1 MIPKQ
6 ILDHR
11 TIRVLLVSQDQ
22 ADHTLV
28 ARLTTEF
35 RYTDHAVDCAVS
47 YDEGL
52 EAIRAEDHDIY
63 LVDSQLGNR
72 TGLDLIAETQDQE
85 HRAPIILL
93 TQIADYDLDIEALD
107 LGAADF
113 VVKAHLDADRLER
126 SIRHALVH
134 SQTLC
139 ELVAAKDEADAA
151 TEAKT
156 RFLANV
162 SHDIRTP
169 LNAIIGMTEIV
180 LRDNLNP
187 NQRESLETVLV
198 ASESLMDLAD
208 RLVDV
213 DQIESGEIELE
224 PAPFNV
230 RDTVADV
237 VRIFG
242 LQAKQK
248 GLEIGI
254 DIPLS
259 FPEMVIGDA
268 ARMQQVLIDLV
279 SNALKFTER
288 GHITVRFDDLE
299 PQDDGA
305 TIRVEVEDTG
315 AGIPSDL
322 QASLFDRSE
331 RSTTAGSSGTGLGVA
346 HRIITAMGGEIA
358 VRSKVGKGSTFVFT
372 AHVGL
377 QESAGA
383 EVLSHTARE
392 GTVLVMSSSPDD
404 RRAIENDLESGGF
417 EALIVGDI
425 GAAADTAASAAKTGQ
440 HLDAIVLDT
449 AYKPFEIARTLM
461 ELAGGSTPVTLVVPS
476 GREGDEPRCREAGV
490 KGYVGKPTDPG
501 VLVDVVK
508 ATVAASRA
516 GDTDTLITSDSLG
529 ATRPSMKILVV
540 DDVETNLVL
549 TVRMLSERGHQ
560 AIPVR
565 NGVEAIDAF
574 EQERYDV
581 VLMDL
586 QMPGLDGFDATAAI
600 RAEEVLQGIP
610 RTPVVALTGHTTN
623 EERERCVA
631 AGMDGFLSK
640 PVRPDALF
648 AAVEQFAHSTAAAA

>member
-6 ILDHR
+6 MLDHR

-22 ADHTLV
+22 ADHTLI
-28 ARLTTEF
+28 ARLTSEF
-35 RYTDHAVDCAVS
+35 RYTDHTVDWAVS
-47 YDEGL
+47 FDDGL
-52 EAIRAEDHDIY
+52 EAIRAADHDIY
-63 LVDSQLGNR
+63 LVDSHLGTH
-72 TGLDLIAETQDQE
+72 TGLDLVSLTRNQE
-85 HRAPIILL
+85 HLAPIILL
-93 TQIADYDLDIEALD
+93 TQSADYDMDIEALD

-113 VVKAHLDADRLER
+113 IVKGHLDADRLEH

-134 SQTLC
+134 SQTVC
-139 ELVAAKDEADAA
+139 ELVAAKEEADAA
-151 TEAKT
+151 TAAKT
-156 RFLANV
+156 KFLANV

-180 LRDNLNP
+180 LRDTLNP

-213 DQIESGEIELE
+213 DHIESGEIELDS
-224 PAPFNV
+224 APFNV
-230 RDTVADV
+230 RDTIADV
-237 VRIFG
+237 VRIFR

-248 GLEIGI
+248 GLDIGI

-259 FPEMVIGDA
+259 FPEMVVGDC

-288 GHITVRFDDLE
+288 GHITVRVDDFESADIGGLV
-299 PQDDGA
+299 
-305 TIRVEVEDTG
+305 RVEVEDTG
-315 AGIPSDL
+315 AGIPADL
-322 QASLFDRSE
+322 QSSLFGRLE
-331 RSTTAGSSGTGLGVA
+331 GATTGSSGTGLGVA
-346 HRIITAMGGEIA
+346 HRIVTAMGGEIA
-358 VRSKVGKGSTFVFT
+358 VDSKLGKGSTFVFT
-372 AHVGL
+372 AQVGL
-377 QESAGA
+377 HEAATSDTFTR
-383 EVLSHTARE
+383 TARE
-392 GTVLVMSSSPDD
+392 GVVLVMSSTPDD
-404 RRAIENDLESGGF
+404 RRSIETDLVSGGF
-417 EALIVGDI
+417 EPLVVSDI
-425 GAAADTAASAAKTGQ
+425 GAAADAAAATANNGQ

-461 ELAGGSTPVTLVVPS
+461 ELAGGTTPVTLVVPS

-508 ATVAASRA
+508 ATIAASRA
-516 GDTDTLITSDSLG
+516 GDTATLITSDTLG
-529 ATRPSMKILVV
+529 ASRPSMRILVV
-540 DDVETNLVL
+540 DDVETNLIL
-549 TVRMLSERGHQ
+549 TVRMLTERGHK
-560 AIPVR
+560 ATAVR

-574 EQERYDV
+574 EQARYDA

-586 QMPGLDGFDATAAI
+586 QMPGLDGFDTTAAI
-600 RAEEVLQGIP
+600 RAEEVLQGIS

-648 AAVEQFAHSTAAAA
+648 AAVEQFAHPTAAAA